1 MKKYC
6 LMLLIGF
13 SFIFFANCQLTK
25 KPTTKNTASSSKNF
39 KVINSAAVNST
50 GANSADEK
58 ITKNKIQQEL
68 QEEQL
73 LGKLLLENFVKD
85 YGSFHSNDSLNK
97 YIQLAGNNISYQ
109 FGRNELVFKFG
120 ILNTDEINAYSLPGG
135 YVLLTKGL
143 LEKIKNESELAA
155 VMGHEIA
162 HINQK
167 HIFNTVRK
175 EREIGFAE
183 TLSSILSM
191 GKASMGSAMTQAI
204 GESVQ
209 LLTQTGMKT
218 EQEFE
223 ADEYGILFA
232 TQAGYKAQ
240 DYLNLLERLQ
250 KNSSS
255 TNLSNTHPPFEQRIA
270 KLEVLIK
277 NNTISNDLKWDASK
291 IDQRFASAFQEL
303 NRSEKK

>member
-1 MKKYC
+1 MKKFY
-6 LMLLIGF
+6 LIILIGF
-13 SFIFFANCQLTK
+13 TFIFFTNCQLTK
-25 KPTTKNTASSSKNF
+25 KPSSKNTANISKNT
-39 KVINSAAVNST
+39 KVTNTTANST
-50 GANSADEK
+50 GTNAAEEK

-85 YGSFHSNDSLNK
+85 YGSFHSDNSLNK

-175 EREIGFAE
+175 EREVGFAE

-250 KNSSS
+250 KNSST

-270 KLEVLIK
+270 KLEALIK
-277 NNTISNDLKWDASK
+277 NNTISNDLKWDASS
-291 IDQRFASAFQEL
+291 IDQRFASAFQGL